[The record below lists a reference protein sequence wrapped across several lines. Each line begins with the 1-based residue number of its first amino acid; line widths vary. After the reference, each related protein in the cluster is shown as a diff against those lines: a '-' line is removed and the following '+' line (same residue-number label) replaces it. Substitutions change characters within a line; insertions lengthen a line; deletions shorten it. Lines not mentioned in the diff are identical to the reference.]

1 MQVWPA
7 ISPPRGSRSWDG
19 EKPCRRS
26 HVEGGEIENG
36 AAEERHLGRASEG
49 QREVGKN
56 AKSRATT
63 RRVLCR
69 CRPAAANASQSVS
82 SGPGDAARGSWRP
95 TGDDRRSPAPSHRR
109 PWHGP
114 PPSHGLSQPRA
125 APACPVVPAHRAPAF
140 SDSSGGRQP
149 LRRFP
154 SLRRAVISA
163 NGRVFPTSP
172 AATTAFPASHAHT
185 LLAKR
190 HSSPAAL
197 ADQFPANLSPRL
209 GDSVATA
216 RVRA

>member
-1 MQVWPA
+1 MVQRRSGTWGGRVRGRERWEKREKSRLDASCVVQV
-7 ISPPRGSRSWDG
+7 PPRSSQCQPIR
-19 EKPCRRS
+19 
-26 HVEGGEIENG
+26 VERAGGTPL
-36 AAEERHLGRASEG
+36 AAAGR
-49 QREVGKN
+49 QL
-56 AKSRATT
+56 ATT
-63 RRVLCR
+63 AGAPPQATDGRGTGLH
-69 CRPAAANASQSVS
+69 PATASAN
-82 SGPGDAARGSWRP
+82 
-95 TGDDRRSPAPSHRR
+95 
-109 PWHGP
+109 HGLP
-114 PPSHGLSQPRA
+114 PPARSS
-125 APACPVVPAHRAPAF
+125 PAHRAPAF